1 MLQSEVKMD
10 VTSLERTQRHWF
22 IVRVGRDRRWSQLV
36 QPLLQGGPAPTSSS
50 QLKDLQQLCKMLLN
64 PGIYYFPWEI
74 NSGPVRDGETLRTF
88 GRLHCYDLAQ
98 SEAVLTAQHN
108 SVQHQVRVCTKFV
121 EPFQAQLGFLY
132 VALGDMEQRD
142 GEGPVLK
149 ARVLTCVEGM
159 NLSMLEQAIREQRKY
174 FQDRQ
179 GQVESSA
186 S

>member
-1 MLQSEVKMD
+1 MHQWIHPY
-10 VTSLERTQRHWF
+10 TSLSITSTPE
-22 IVRVGRDRRWSQLV
+22 LV
-36 QPLLQGGPAPTSSS
+36 TT
-50 QLKDLQQLCKMLLN
+50 LKDLQQLCKMLPN

-74 NSGPVRDGETLRTF
+74 SSGPVRDGETLRTF

-98 SEAVLTAQHN
+98 SEAVLTAQCN

-121 EPFQAQLGFLY
+121 EPFQAQLGSLY

-179 GQVESSA
+179 GQVESGA